1 MLKIEADG
9 IQGMAAGD
17 RVEVFLEND
26 YAVPGSISTGSV
38 SFIIGSG
45 ATPNNA
51 NAAYGSTIS
60 AASVS
65 VDDGGD
71 IPGTDTDGDAHSIV
85 AEIPDFDPRD
95 DNRYFPNAS
104 PVVSDTLT
112 LVIETSAGIK
122 NPSEQGNHS
131 IGYSVLTGV
140 EIADGTAERRLP
152 DLETKAKISLDSDDG
167 GRGKEVII
175 TGSGFNDGTIAEAY
189 VLVETGAAPGCQTII
204 DDGTSLGTADV
215 GSDDKFSI
223 AFNVHQDD
231 FDPGNIN
238 YICASDSEAPK
249 NRLASAVKPFD
260 LTPSVTFEPTAVN
273 SGDEVT
279 VKPRDFGGD
288 ITSINLGGEVVL
300 DSDDWTED
308 GSDLLFAMPG
318 GLSGTVNV
326 SVTDGTDTK
335 RVDIVVTPSGLELS
349 KSAVAPNETIIIS
362 GTGFSENATIVVGD
376 IKIDGKALDVD
387 SAGTELVNGVLVV
400 RTTSSGGF
408 TATASVWH
416 VSVCNPPNS
425 DLDCSSNPVLSDG
438 DYTVKA
444 TDSRGYEGKTTITIL
459 EPTLSVNPA
468 VASARGYIT
477 ISGANWPVSTSSD
490 DNDVTIT
497 VDGRERSASVDST
510 GRFNYSYQLSGSID
524 IGTSH
529 TITVSYDGGNGGNI
543 KEEID
548 FDVPESNVVLSPGAA
563 APGETISL
571 EITGMPIYTLVDHV
585 KIDSADRLDVS
596 YNTDAEGNVTVT
608 GILVP
613 FLDPGFYP
621 VEVKVG
627 DETSVVQLE
636 ILAEATVA
644 GTAQSVSDALS
655 EISGSLVRVFHF
667 NNTSKVWTFY
677 DPRPEFEGL
686 NTLSEL
692 ADGQPLLDTGI
703 GRAGE
708 RGTQRTDP

>member
-1 MLKIEADG
+1 M
-9 IQGMAAGD
+9 
-17 RVEVFLEND
+17 
-26 YAVPGSISTGSV
+26 
-38 SFIIGSG
+38 
-45 ATPNNA
+45 
-51 NAAYGSTIS
+51 
-60 AASVS
+60 
-65 VDDGGD
+65 
-71 IPGTDTDGDAHSIV
+71 
-85 AEIPDFDPRD
+85 
-95 DNRYFPNAS
+95 
-104 PVVSDTLT
+104 
-112 LVIETSAGIK
+112 
-122 NPSEQGNHS
+122 
-131 IGYSVLTGV
+131 
-140 EIADGTAERRLP
+140 
-152 DLETKAKISLDSDDG
+152 
-167 GRGKEVII
+167 
-175 TGSGFNDGTIAEAY
+175 
-189 VLVETGAAPGCQTII
+189 
-204 DDGTSLGTADV
+204 
-215 GSDDKFSI
+215 
-223 AFNVHQDD
+223 HQDD

-238 YICASDSEAPK
+238 YICASDSEAPN
-249 NRLASAVKPFD
+249 NRLASAVKRFD

-288 ITSINLGGEVVL
+288 ITSINLGGEVAL
-300 DSDDWTED
+300 DSDNWTED
-308 GSDLLFAMPG
+308 GSDLLFFMPG

-326 SVTDGTDTK
+326 SVTDGTDTQ
-335 RVDIVVTPSGLELS
+335 RVDIVVTPSGLVLS
-349 KSAVAPNETIIIS
+349 KSEVAPNETIIIS
-362 GTGFSENATIVVGD
+362 GTGFSDNANIAVGD

-387 SAGTELVNGVLVV
+387 NAGTQSVNGVLVV
-400 RTTSSGGF
+400 RTTSSGEF

-416 VSVCNPPNS
+416 VSVCDPPNS
-425 DLDCSSNPVLSDG
+425 DNCSSNPVLSDG

-444 TDSRGYEGKTTITIL
+444 TDSNGYEGKATITIL

-468 VASARGYIT
+468 VASPRDYIT

-510 GRFNYSYQLSGSID
+510 GRFNYSYQLSGTIN
-524 IGTSH
+524 IGASH
-529 TITVSYDGGNGGNI
+529 TISVSYDGGDGGNI
-543 KEEID
+543 KEEVD

-563 APGETISL
+563 APGQSISL

-613 FLDPGFYP
+613 FLDPAFYP

-627 DETSVVQLE
+627 NETRVVQLE

-655 EISGSLVRVFHF
+655 PISGSLVRVFHF

-677 DPRPEFEGL
+677 DPRPEFDGL

-692 ADGQPLLDTGI
+692 ANGQPYWMLVSEGQDNVVLNGQTRNLTCSGGDCWNL
-703 GRAGE
+703 E
-708 RGTQRTDP
+708 VW